1 MSLLWVDG
9 FEGYGPSGDPTTLL
23 GYRGYG
29 TSQTNHSSITTGRIT
44 GYSLYANDIYSPGF
58 ATPYLTINPTLI
70 AGIAF
75 KLNNGG
81 YTLIQFTDNTVNGI
95 SVTINQTSIVIKL
108 GVTTISTT
116 SLALTLSTWFYA
128 EVKVFCHA
136 TAGTVEVRLNGSTVV
151 SLTSTN
157 TKSSY
162 DNYNNSIYIEMHYAW
177 LDDYYICDGSGTA
190 VNDFQGYC
198 RIIGLLPSADTLTE
212 QWSTSTGTDHY
223 ALVDEN
229 PPNATDYVYSGAQG
243 QTDLYIYPPLPTI
256 VGTIIGLQVT
266 TQSKVF
272 SGTGAIMEAPITSY
286 GVTDAGSDAIV
297 KSTTYSDIRRI
308 SITDPNTGL
317 PWTAAGLSAAQIG
330 IKVM

>member
-44 GYSLYANDIYSPGF
+44 GYCISANDIYSPGF
-58 ATPYLTINPTLI
+58 STPSLTINPTLI

-75 KLNNGG
+75 KLNNG
-81 YTLIQFTDNTVNGI
+81 YITIQFMDNTINGI
-95 SVTINQTSIVIKL
+95 GVTINQTSIVIKL
-108 GVTTISTT
+108 GTTTISTT
-116 SLALTLSTWFYA
+116 SLTLTTLTWFYA

-136 TAGTVEVRLNGSTVV
+136 TAGTVEVRLNGSTIV
-151 SLTSTN
+151 SLTGIN
-157 TKSSY
+157 TKNSY
-162 DNYNNSIYIEMHYAW
+162 DDYNNVIYTELHYAW
-177 LDDYYICDGSGTA
+177 LDDYYICDGSGLT
-190 VNDFQGYC
+190 VNDFQGFC
-198 RIIGLLPSADTLTE
+198 RVVGLLPNADTLTE

-229 PPNATDYVYSGAQG
+229 PPNTTDYVYSGTQG
-243 QTDLYIYPPLPTI
+243 QTDLYIYPPLPAAI
-256 VGTIIGLQVT
+256 GPIIGLQVA

-272 SGTGAIMEAPITSY
+272 SGTGAIVEAPITSY
-286 GVTDAGSDAIV
+286 GVTDAGTDAIV
-297 KSTTYSDIRRI
+297 KSTTYSDMRRI
-308 SITDPNTGL
+308 SITDPSTGL